1 MELNNPDIVLSN
13 DSENDSFEIVIP
25 EPKPRV
31 RSNFFS
37 VKSCVPKVKVEKS
50 PSLELGDELSK
61 SLVVKNSTPIEQT
74 SPSEERCN
82 KLSKSLVMKKRAK
95 VVQRAKSCPNI
106 SK

>member
-1 MELNNPDIVLSN
+1 
-13 DSENDSFEIVIP
+13 
-25 EPKPRV
+25 
-31 RSNFFS
+31 
-37 VKSCVPKVKVEKS
+37 VEKS